1 MRADL
6 CTAQSQFA
14 NATFQFLSSQIRVL
28 KRDRRQTSEAF
39 RMFAHYIRDV
49 IVQPPRKIER
59 VVWFR
64 PVTEHH
70 RHGRE
75 GLHRNA
81 AAIHFLD
88 PPFRFPN
95 VVFDFPKEAI
105 TNHHARA
112 AFIAVLE
119 PNESRITKLFVQVRP
134 GARQNVG
141 VDVDFHEEVISDL

>member
-1 MRADL
+1 MPRKIDILQRDCSKTGKPLRIRANNF
-6 CTAQSQFA
+6 C
-14 NATFQFLSSQIRVL
+14 
-28 KRDRRQTSEAF
+28 
-39 RMFAHYIRDV
+39 DV
-49 IVQPPRKIER
+49 IVENPTQFER
-59 VVWFR
+59 VLRFR

-75 GLHRNA
+75 GLHRDA

-141 VDVDFHEEVISDL
+141 VDVDLHEEVISDL